1 MGLDGNLW
9 AGVRLLPYEL
19 SYVEELNTKL
29 AKLKDGLPIV
39 TLRNIHLQGVVI
51 LVLSRIF

>member
-1 MGLDGNLW
+1 MGLDRNLW
-9 AGVRLLPYEL
+9 TGVRLLPYEL
-19 SYVEELNTKL
+19 SYVEQLNNKL

-39 TLRNIHLQGVVI
+39 ILRNIHLQGVVI

>member
-1 MGLDGNLW
+1 MRLDGNL
-9 AGVRLLPYEL
+9 LLPYEL
-19 SYVEELNTKL
+19 SYVEELNNKL

-39 TLRNIHLQGVVI
+39 ILRNIHLQGVVI